1 MPGLSL
7 LSPWFLA
14 GLLAVAVP
22 FVLHLFAREAA
33 PTVHF
38 SAVRFI
44 RRAPVEQTRRRR
56 VSDPLLLA
64 LRMAALALLAFAFAR
79 PFLPG
84 SAAVAPA
91 TVVAVDRSLSVSGPA
106 EWRAVRETARAA
118 IDLAPGGGAVGLLAF
133 DDRVDIVLAPGH
145 DRQAV
150 AAALDRLEPTAGGA
164 DAGLALARAVD
175 LLEGRGGR
183 IVVVSD
189 LQRSARRADVLAVVP
204 SSVAVEVNAVP
215 PASSN
220 LAVRS
225 VTREER
231 GTSVV
236 VVNHGS
242 TPRSTQVSLDVDGRT
257 VADQP
262 VELDPGA
269 AREVLFTAALP
280 SEGVAI
286 ARVRDGE
293 GPTFDDV
300 RYHVLEARP
309 PLRAGIVTAADAAP
323 EASLYLE
330 RALRVASTDVD
341 IDVRVV
347 PAADPSLDEAGVFD
361 DLATV
366 ILTGTRGLDRRARDR
381 IAAFVREGGG
391 LLLVAGPDTEPGV
404 VRDLFGA
411 DLRVDLEA
419 TGPDAWPAT
428 FAASEIR
435 HPVFSAMG
443 PYVAHLADVRVHG
456 GLRIV
461 PGGRWRT
468 IARFTNDEA
477 AVAEATHGE
486 GRVIVFA
493 SDLGQV
499 WNAWPVH
506 PTFLPWLHETVSY
519 LAARAAVPSAVVVA
533 DVPEGVARVPGTF
546 ETGTPRRRVAV
557 NVDPRESSIEVDDE
571 AGFLARVRF
580 ETVGNERVIEQAS
593 LAREADQSL
602 WRLVVLVVVGLL
614 VVEGLLASRARGR
627 TTAPT
632 SGD

>member
-56 VSDPLLLA
+56 VSDPLLLV

-79 PFLPG
+79 PLLPG
-84 SAAVAPA
+84 SAALVPA
-91 TVVAVDRSLSVSGPA
+91 TIVAVDRSLSVSGPA
-106 EWRAVRETARAA
+106 EWPAVLETARTA

-133 DDRVDIVLAPGH
+133 DDRADVVLAPGL
-145 DRQAV
+145 DRSAV

-164 DAGLALARAVD
+164 DAGVALTRAVD

-183 IVVVSD
+183 VVVVSD
-189 LQRSARRADVLAVVP
+189 LQRSARRADVVAVVP
-204 SSVAVEVNAVP
+204 GSVAVEVMAVA

-220 LAVRS
+220 LAIRS
-225 VTREER
+225 VTREPR
-231 GTSVV
+231 GTSVI

-257 VADQP
+257 LDELP
-262 VELDPGA
+262 IELDPGA
-269 AREVLFTAALP
+269 AREVLFTADLP
-280 SEGVAI
+280 GEGVAI

-293 GPTFDDV
+293 GPAFDDV
-300 RYHVLEARP
+300 RYHVLDPRP

-330 RALRVASTDVD
+330 RALRVASTDVEV
-341 IDVRVV
+341 DVAVV

-361 DLATV
+361 DLAAV

-391 LLLVAGPDTEPGV
+391 LLIVAGPDTEPGV
-404 VRDLFGA
+404 VGDLFGS
-411 DLRVDLEA
+411 DLRLDLEA
-419 TGPDAWPAT
+419 APPGAWPAT

-435 HPVFSAMG
+435 HPIFSAMG
-443 PYVAHLADVRVHG
+443 PYVAHLADVRVDG

-461 PGGRWRT
+461 PGDGWRT
-468 IARFTNDEA
+468 IARFTNDHA
-477 AVAEATHGE
+477 AVAEATFGE

-493 SDLGQV
+493 SDLGQA

-519 LAARAAVPSAVVVA
+519 LAAGAALPAAVVVA

-557 NVDPRESSIEVDDE
+557 NVDPRDSSIDVDDE
-571 AGFLARVRF
+571 AAFLARVRF
-580 ETVGNERVIEQAS
+580 EVVDDQRVTALAS
-593 LAREADQSL
+593 MAREADQSL
-602 WRLVVLVVVGLL
+602 WRLVVLVVMGLL
-614 VVEGLLASRARGR
+614 VVEGLLASRARSSAV
-627 TTAPT
+627 APE

>member
-1 MPGLSL
+1 VPGLSL

-22 FVLHLFAREAA
+22 FVLHLLAREAA

-44 RRAPVEQTRRRR
+44 RRAPVERTRRRR
-56 VSDPLLLA
+56 VSDPLLLL
-64 LRMAALALLAFAFAR
+64 LRMAALALLALAFAR

-84 SAAVAPA
+84 SAGVVPA
-91 TVVAVDRSLSVSGPA
+91 TLVAVDRSLSVSGPV
-106 EWRAVRETARAA
+106 EWRAVLETARAA

-133 DDRVDIVLAPGH
+133 DDRVDVVLAPGH
-145 DRQAV
+145 DRRAA

-164 DAGLALARAVD
+164 NAGLALTRAVD
-175 LLEGRGGR
+175 LLDGRGGR
-183 IVVVSD
+183 VVVVSD
-189 LQRSARRADVLAVVP
+189 LQRSARRADVLAIVPGSVV
-204 SSVAVEVNAVP
+204 VEVMVVP
-215 PASSN
+215 PAPSN

-225 VTREER
+225 VTREDR

-236 VVNHGS
+236 VVNHGP
-242 TPRSTQVSLDVDGRT
+242 TPRSTQVSLDVDGRA
-257 VADQP
+257 VEDLP
-262 VELDPGA
+262 VELDPGV
-269 AREVLFTAALP
+269 AREVLFTADLP

-300 RYHVLEARP
+300 RYHVLDPRP
-309 PLRAGIVTAADAAP
+309 PLRAGIVTSADAAP
-323 EASLYLE
+323 EASLYIE

-341 IDVRVV
+341 IDVTVV
-347 PAADPSLDEAGVFD
+347 PAADPSLDEVGMFD
-361 DLATV
+361 ELATV

-404 VRDLFGA
+404 VRDLFGS
-411 DLRVDLEA
+411 DLRLDLEA
-419 TGPDAWPAT
+419 AGPGAWPAT

-435 HPVFSAMG
+435 HPIFSAMG

-461 PGGRWRT
+461 PGDRWRT

-493 SDLGQV
+493 SDLGQA

-557 NVDPRESSIEVDDE
+557 NVDPRDSSIDVDSE
-571 AGFLARVRF
+571 AEFLARVGF
-580 ETVGNERVIEQAS
+580 EAVDDERVTLQAS
-593 LAREADQSL
+593 MAREADQGL
-602 WRLVVLVVVGLL
+602 WRLVVLAVVALL
-614 VVEGLLASRARGR
+614 VVEGLLASRTRSRAA
-627 TTAPT
+627 APE